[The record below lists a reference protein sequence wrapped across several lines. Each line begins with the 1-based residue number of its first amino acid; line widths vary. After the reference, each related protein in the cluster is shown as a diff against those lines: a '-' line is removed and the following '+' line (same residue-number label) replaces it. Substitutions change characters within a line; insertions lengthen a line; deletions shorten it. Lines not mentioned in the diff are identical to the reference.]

1 MATAVGEPPS
11 ILDRV
16 DRLDALLGYLE
27 RRDSRVAVV
36 AKSPRA
42 STASSGTVTTSDGGN
57 SSVNSSPK
65 CLARRRC
72 RLVHD
77 VMMEVQTKGNIIDR
91 VDQLECRLL
100 KAS

>member
-1 MATAVGEPPS
+1 MAATVGEPPS
-11 ILDRV
+11 ILGRV
-16 DRLDALLGYLE
+16 DRLDALMGYLE
-27 RRDSRVAVV
+27 KRESRVAV

-42 STASSGTVTTSDGGN
+42 STTSSGTITTSDGGN

-72 RLVHD
+72 RPVHD
-77 VMMEVQTKGNIIDR
+77 VMMEVQTKGNIMDR
-91 VDQLECRLL
+91 VDQLEYRLL